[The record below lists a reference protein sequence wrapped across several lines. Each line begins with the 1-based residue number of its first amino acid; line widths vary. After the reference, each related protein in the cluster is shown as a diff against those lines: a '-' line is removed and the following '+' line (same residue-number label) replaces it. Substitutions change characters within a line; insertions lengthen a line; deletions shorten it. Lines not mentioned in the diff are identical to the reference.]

1 MVNLIKHKLCSL
13 QNLCHNLMKIKIV
26 FYHDYSLTL
35 IIYIFID
42 KKKLFKKLLLK
53 QMYNKIK
60 IMDKQ

>member
-1 MVNLIKHKLCSL
+1 
-13 QNLCHNLMKIKIV
+13 MKIKIV